1 MSGLTIHHLRLSQ
14 SERITWLC
22 EELEIPYTLK
32 CYNRQQPT
40 LQAPDDYRKLHWS
53 GTAPIIDDNGVV
65 LGETMAIIEYIL
77 TKYGQ
82 GRLVLTPDHPN
93 YADYVFWLHRA
104 QGSTLPSFMG
114 MLFSRIRGGK
124 QSSDNEEED
133 FVYKMSQSRV
143 KATCEAMDQHLAKN
157 TYLAG
162 EEFTAAD
169 CVSVFQLTTL
179 RLFIPYSLD
188 EYPNI
193 VRYLER
199 IGQRPAYKRAMQKGD
214 PDLVPL
220 LAASAPAKSLL

>member
-32 CYNRQQPT
+32 CYNRQPPT
-40 LQAPDDYRKLHWS
+40 LQAPDEYRKLHWS
-53 GTAPIIDDNGVV
+53 GTAPIIEDNGVA

-77 TKYGQ
+77 TKYGK
-82 GRLVLTPDHPN
+82 GRLVLSPDHPK

-104 QGSTLPSFMG
+104 QGSTMPSFMG
-114 MLFSRIRGGK
+114 MLFSRIRGTP
-124 QSSDNEEED
+124 SEED
-133 FVYKMSQSRV
+133 FVYKMSESRV
-143 KATCEAMDQHLAKN
+143 KATCEAMEQQLAKN
-157 TYLAG
+157 AYLAG

-169 CVSVFQLTTL
+169 CVSVFHLTTL
-179 RLFIPYSLD
+179 RLFVPYSLE
-188 EYPNI
+188 EYPHI

-199 IGQRPAYKRAMQKGD
+199 IGQRPAYKRAMEKGD

-220 LAASAPAKSLL
+220 LAAAAPAKSLL